1 MVKLW
6 LALGFAVL
14 AGLMVIAAGVA
25 GQARASV
32 VLARAGIAF
41 ALAAGIGY
49 IAEFLFERYGVS
61 KLLRTQE
68 LSQQEPK
75 ELAEENVME
84 AVAASESA
92 TEENEGSE
100 GEKGFSPLSPDGL
113 RHVSSPQD

>member
-6 LALGFAVL
+6 LALSFALL
-14 AGLMVIAAGVA
+14 AGLMVIAAGIA

-32 VLARAGIAF
+32 VLGRAGIAF
-41 ALAAGIGY
+41 VLAAGIGY
-49 IAEFLFERYGVS
+49 IAEILFERYGIS
-61 KLLRTQE
+61 KLLRTQGP
-68 LSQQEPK
+68 LQQE
-75 ELAEENVME
+75 ELEPAEEDVME
-84 AVAASESA
+84 SVAASESA